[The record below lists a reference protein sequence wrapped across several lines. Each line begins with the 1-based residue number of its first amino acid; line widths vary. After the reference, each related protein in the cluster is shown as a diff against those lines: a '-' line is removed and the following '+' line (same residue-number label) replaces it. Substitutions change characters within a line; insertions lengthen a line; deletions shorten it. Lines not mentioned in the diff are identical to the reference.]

1 MTSSCFFI
9 VNFEQIAH
17 LFLKKV
23 STNNFEQVNVLP
35 EYYFITCYKYV
46 KVRNVK
52 VNVRNF

>member
-35 EYYFITCYKYV
+35 EYYFITCYIYV